1 MKGLGIRTLVICGF
15 ALLLIGCGGTAPQR
29 PSQRM
34 GLAPEADS
42 TQLALME
49 LNMQL
54 AQAADHAVQEAAQA
68 QEEAYALYDGPA
80 WVHIDARGDETRPA
94 LLPFRS
100 CTAHMRV
107 YALNGNLLEDTE
119 GTYTIG
125 RHELP
130 QGVEPCVRERRP
142 GAKARL
148 FVPWYAAFGM
158 KGTAHIPPYE
168 NVIIDLQIV
177 E

>member
-1 MKGLGIRTLVICGF
+1 MSGIAVLFVACSH
-15 ALLLIGCGGTAPQR
+15 TAPQR

-34 GLAPEADS
+34 GQAPQADS

-49 LNMQL
+49 MNMQL

-130 QGVEPCVRERRP
+130 QGVEPCVRELHP

>member
-1 MKGLGIRTLVICGF
+1 MKGLGIRTLVISGF

-34 GLAPEADS
+34 GQAPEADS
-42 TQLALME
+42 TQLALLE

-54 AQAADHAVQEAAQA
+54 AKAADRAVQEVAQA
-68 QEEAYALYDGPA
+68 QKEAYALYDGPA
-80 WVHIDARGDETRPA
+80 WVHINTRGDETQPVLSSRQ
-94 LLPFRS
+94 S
-100 CTAHMRV
+100 YMIHMCI
-107 YALNGNLLEDTE
+107 YALNGQRLEDTE
-119 GTYTIG
+119 GSYTLG

-130 QGVEPCVRERRP
+130 QGVEPCIRELHP
-142 GAKARL
+142 GGSARL
-148 FVPWYAAFGM
+148 IVPWYAAFGM

-168 NVIIDLQIV
+168 NVIIDLQIQ